1 MPMPFTERRCRMDKI
16 LVRNL
21 KIFAYHG
28 VNPEEKVDGQ
38 NFVLDIDAFVDISK
52 PCVSDNVDDTVSYAK
67 IIKKATAVFTSQKDD
82 LLERAAE
89 RVAAELFESFDK
101 IQALRILLKKP
112 EAPIKADFEYVGVE
126 INRKRE
132 DYLK

>member
-1 MPMPFTERRCRMDKI
+1 MDKI

-28 VNPEEKVDGQ
+28 VNPEEKDNGQ
-38 NFVLDIDAFVDISK
+38 NFVLDIDAFVDINV
-52 PCVSDNVDDTVSYAK
+52 PCRTDDVEDTVSYAK
-67 IIKKATAVFTSQKDD
+67 IIKETVKIFTSQKDD
-82 LLERAAE
+82 LLERASQ
-89 RVAAELFESFDK
+89 RVADGLFERFDK

-126 INRKRE
+126 IFRERKNE
-132 DYLK
+132 DE